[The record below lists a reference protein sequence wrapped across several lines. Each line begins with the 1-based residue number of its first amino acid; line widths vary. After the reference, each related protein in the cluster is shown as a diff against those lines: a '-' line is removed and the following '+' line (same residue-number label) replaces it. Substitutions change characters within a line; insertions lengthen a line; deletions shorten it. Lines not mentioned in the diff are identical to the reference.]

1 MSDRITWVDHK
12 GQKILFGNYSGSSE
26 EEYCSTMDEMKN
38 MLNSLSADT
47 ILLVMADVSNTHA
60 TGKVR
65 DKGAEVSNAMGKFK
79 GRAYAVVGVTGI
91 MKVVAKTFVH
101 SIHFVNNLDEAKDW
115 LVEQAPK
122 LAEKQAV
129 AK

>member
-1 MSDRITWVDHK
+1 MSDRIEWVNHK
-12 GQKILFGNYSGSSE
+12 GHKILFGNYSGASE
-26 EEYCSTMDEMKN
+26 DEYCATMDEMKK
-38 MLNSLSADT
+38 MLYSLPADM

-65 DKGAEVSNAMGKFK
+65 DKGTEVSNAMGRFK

-91 MKVVAKTFVH
+91 MKVIAKTFVH
-101 SIHFVNNLDEAKDW
+101 SIHFVDNLEQAKDW